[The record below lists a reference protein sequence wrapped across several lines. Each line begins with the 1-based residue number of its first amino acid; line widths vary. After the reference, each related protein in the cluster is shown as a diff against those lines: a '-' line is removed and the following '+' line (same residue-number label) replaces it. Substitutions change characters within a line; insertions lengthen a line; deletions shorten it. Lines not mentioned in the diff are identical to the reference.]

1 MTLSVESIN
10 NNSPY
15 KVDYATNKAFVI
27 FSTDYD
33 VHYLVGFEYDDT
45 SFGFDA
51 YQLVVINSDNKKSP
65 KDSKARKTIIAIVE
79 DFFSNNEN
87 VLLYICETGDSK
99 QAMRSRLFQYWFSS
113 YINKSLFT
121 FVSASVTDEDG
132 VVNHA
137 AIILRSDNPMMPYII
152 SEFSQTINLLNN
164 KP

>member
-65 KDSKARKTIIAIVE
+65 KDSKVRKTIIAIVE

-113 YINKSLFT
+113 YINKNLFT

>member
-65 KDSKARKTIIAIVE
+65 KDSKVRKTIIAIVE